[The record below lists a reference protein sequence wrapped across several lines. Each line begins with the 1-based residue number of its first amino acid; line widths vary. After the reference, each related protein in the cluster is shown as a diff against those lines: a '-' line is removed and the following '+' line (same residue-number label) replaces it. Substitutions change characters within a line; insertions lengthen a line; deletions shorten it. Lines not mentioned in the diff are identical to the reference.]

1 MAPHDQ
7 EGMDH
12 DLVRLAQKGDQQA
25 FETLALGS
33 HARLQRV
40 AVGILRDPHLAED
53 AVQQALLRI
62 WSDIRSLREPARFEG
77 WSYRLLV
84 RICYAEA
91 KRQPP
96 WTSDTAVPEAREPVA
111 ADEYDA
117 VAHRDQLER
126 AFAQLSVDHRAV
138 VVLHR
143 LKGMPLDQ
151 IAEILDVPVGTV
163 KSRLSRAMEGLR
175 AAIEA
180 DDRRRAGQPVQ
191 QGVAS

>member
-1 MAPHDQ
+1 MDQ
-7 EGMDH
+7 
-12 DLVRLAQKGDQQA
+12 DLVLRAQSGDQQA
-25 FETLALGS
+25 FEALALKS

-62 WSDIRSLREPARFEG
+62 WRDIRGLRDPNRFEG

-91 KRQPP
+91 KRQPS
-96 WTSDTAVPEAREPVA
+96 WTSDTAVPEARVPLA

-117 VAHRDQLER
+117 IAHRDQLER
-126 AFAQLSVDHRAV
+126 AFARLSVDHRAV

-143 LKGMPLDQ
+143 LRGMPLEQ
-151 IAEILDVPVGTV
+151 VAEILEVPVGTV

-175 AAIEA
+175 AALEA
-180 DDRRRAGQPVQ
+180 DSRRQPAGPVRQ
-191 QGVAS
+191 EVV

>member
-1 MAPHDQ
+1 MSKR

-12 DLVRLAQKGDQQA
+12 DLVLLAQKGDQQA
-25 FETLALGS
+25 FETLALRS

-53 AVQQALLRI
+53 AVQQALLGI
-62 WSDIRSLREPARFEG
+62 WHDIRGLRDPARFEG

-96 WTSDTAVPEAREPVA
+96 WTSDTVVPESRVPVA

-117 VAHRDQLER
+117 IAHRDQLEQ
-126 AFAQLSVDHRAV
+126 AFARLSVDHRAV

-143 LKGMPLDQ
+143 LRGMPLEQ
-151 IAEILDVPVGTV
+151 VAEILEVPVGTV

-175 AAIEA
+175 AALEA
-180 DDRRRAGQPVQ
+180 DSRHQPAGPVRQ
-191 QGVAS
+191 EVV

>member
-1 MAPHDQ
+1 MGAMSKR

-12 DLVRLAQKGDQQA
+12 DLVLAAQKGDQQA
-25 FETLALGS
+25 FEALALRS

-53 AVQQALLRI
+53 AVQQALLGI
-62 WSDIRSLREPARFEG
+62 WRDIRGLRDPARFEG

-96 WTSDTAVPEAREPVA
+96 WTSDTAVPEARVPVA
-111 ADEYDA
+111 ADDYEA
-117 VAHRDQLER
+117 IAHRDQLER
-126 AFAQLSVDHRAV
+126 AFARMSVDHRAV

-143 LKGMPLDQ
+143 LRGMPLEQ
-151 IAEILDVPVGTV
+151 VAEILDVPVGTV

-175 AAIEA
+175 AALEA
-180 DDRRRAGQPVQ
+180 DTRRQPARPVRQ
-191 QGVAS
+191 EVV

>member
-1 MAPHDQ
+1 MGAMSKR

-12 DLVRLAQKGDQQA
+12 DLVLAAQKGDQQA
-25 FETLALGS
+25 FEALALRS

-53 AVQQALLRI
+53 AVQQALLGI
-62 WSDIRSLREPARFEG
+62 WRDIRGLRDPARFEG

-91 KRQPP
+91 KPQPP
-96 WTSDTAVPEAREPVA
+96 WTSDTAVPEARVPVA

-117 VAHRDQLER
+117 IAHRDQLER
-126 AFAQLSVDHRAV
+126 AFARMSVDHRAV

-143 LKGMPLDQ
+143 LRGMPLEQ
-151 IAEILDVPVGTV
+151 VAEILDVPVGTV

-175 AAIEA
+175 AALEA
-180 DDRRRAGQPVQ
+180 DTRRQPARPVRQ
-191 QGVAS
+191 EVV